1 MPAVVEIATVLV
13 GYALVRLAV
22 VASRTSAMSHA
33 DWLWRAE
40 RWLHIDLEPSLNQLI
55 APHQLLSQAVG
66 YYSRPN

>member
-1 MPAVVEIATVLV
+1 
-13 GYALVRLAV
+13 
-22 VASRTSAMSHA
+22 MSHA